1 MLVEHVM
8 RQRDMLYGP
17 QSRTVG
23 AYAKEQIWRRIRH
36 TVNSVFHHNRSI
48 AELMH
53 KWRDIR
59 RVVKRKQA
67 RRLAE
72 GQRSRITFT
81 ASEQLVL
88 GTLSEAAVGGVGRL
102 DSMHRAEQQGEP
114 DDEQPGPAPR
124 PQRRYRRL
132 QVLRDSSDE
141 EEGEDRQHVEQP
153 EEQQQGEE
161 PDEPLAE
168 VEPDVQRDSSAS
180 DHPEPQADR
189 VTVPAETLVRQGAAM
204 LDAISGLSDIIQQE
218 GSALRRTVKVG
229 LQAICQATDRQTEVW
244 RELVQRLPLVQ
255 PLPPVAPWPWMPPA
269 HAGAPEVVPPPVAP
283 APQPPA
289 GYVWMAP
296 PPAPAVPPPPPPPPP
311 AEELLP
317 PAIPSCSHA
326 PDVAQPPMPS
336 EGSVSSGRSPLRR
349 SARVGQSRLSEAR
362 RRGRA
367 RK

>member
-1 MLVEHVM
+1 MAQAQAQPVLLRKPNFLPGEVDMLVEHVM

-88 GTLSEAAVGGVGRL
+88 GTLAEAAVGGVGRL
-102 DSMHRAEQQGEP
+102 DSMRRAEQQGEP

-255 PLPPVAPWPWMPPA
+255 PLPPVAPWPWMPPC
-269 HAGAPEVVPPPVAP
+269 P
-283 APQPPA
+283 
-289 GYVWMAP
+289 
-296 PPAPAVPPPPPPPPP
+296 
-311 AEELLP
+311 
-317 PAIPSCSHA
+317 C
-326 PDVAQPPMPS
+326 
-336 EGSVSSGRSPLRR
+336 
-349 SARVGQSRLSEAR
+349 
-362 RRGRA
+362 RGP
-367 RK
+367 